1 MRTLSVRKWRY
12 ILAMTTT
19 ETSTFLYAQLPYR
32 DAPTALRW
40 LERAYGLTTTAE
52 WPDDEGGIQHAE
64 MRRGDAVFTVF
75 TDRAGYDRARPHGE
89 SVGFGLVFALG
100 SPAEV
105 DDIFRT
111 AVEAGAAVVFEPA
124 DTDWG
129 NYRCRVRDL
138 EGYEWTFGTYK
149 PGEPQEWA
157 GDDDWAG

>member
-1 MRTLSVRKWRY
+1 MRTPAVRGHRY
-12 ILAMTTT
+12 ILDMSTT
-19 ETSTFLYAQLPYR
+19 ETPAFLYAQIPYR
-32 DAPTALRW
+32 DAPAALRW
-40 LERAYGLTTTAE
+40 LERAFGLTTTAE

-64 MRRGDAVFTVF
+64 MRRGDAAFTVF

-105 DDIFRT
+105 DDIFRS
-111 AVEAGAAVVFEPA
+111 AVAAGAEVVFPPT
-124 DTDWG
+124 DTEWG

-157 GDDDWAG
+157 DESVHG